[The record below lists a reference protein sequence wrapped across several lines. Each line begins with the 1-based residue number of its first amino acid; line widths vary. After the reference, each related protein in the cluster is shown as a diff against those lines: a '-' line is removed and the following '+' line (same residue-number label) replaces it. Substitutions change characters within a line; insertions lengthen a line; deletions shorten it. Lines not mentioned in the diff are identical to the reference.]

1 MSVEK
6 VADWAAE
13 SVGPSEP
20 TEELTQETVFET
32 LSSERRRHVLHY
44 LFQQEQPVTLKE
56 LSTQIA
62 AWENNTKCD
71 LVTYKERMRVYTALR
86 QAHLPK
92 MVDNNVV
99 IFDEKRGVIE
109 PTDDASALEVYLDIV
124 PHNSISWSKYYAGL
138 GVFSHGFVFANWIGL
153 PPFSLIPSLG
163 CAVIVTLLFSVSALV
178 HAASDREMRLGREG
192 QPPA

>member
-1 MSVEK
+1 
-6 VADWAAE
+6 
-13 SVGPSEP
+13 
-20 TEELTQETVFET
+20 
-32 LSSERRRHVLHY
+32 
-44 LFQQEQPVTLKE
+44 
-56 LSTQIA
+56 
-62 AWENNTKCD
+62 
-71 LVTYKERMRVYTALR
+71 MRVYTALR